1 MADDTAPGLRYGSRI
16 GRWVL
21 AGTVLGSGIAALDA
35 TVVGIALPAIG
46 RDFHASV
53 ASLQWVVDGYT
64 LPLAGLLLLGGVLGD
79 VHGRR
84 KVFVI
89 GTVWFALASL
99 ACGLAPNVGFLIA
112 ARALQGVGA
121 ALLTPGSLA
130 ILQASFRPDDRSRAI
145 GAWSGLGGVA
155 TAIGPFLGGYLIGA
169 VSWRLV
175 FFINLPLA
183 AAVVAIAVRHIPESR
198 APGPRQPLDAA
209 GAVTISL
216 ALAGLTYGLIAAPA
230 DGWTSPVVVTSLLAG
245 AALFAAF
252 CVIETRSTHPML
264 PLTIFRTRQ
273 FSAANAVTFVVYGAL
288 GGALFLVPVVLQ
300 EVSGYS
306 PLAAGAALL
315 PLTAIMLAL
324 SARSAALSARIG
336 PRLQMTVGPLVIA
349 VGMALFT
356 RVHGDGDYLT
366 QVLPAV
372 LVLGLGLATI
382 VAPLTA
388 TALSAAPAEHSGT
401 ASAVNNDV
409 ARTASL
415 IAVAVLPALAGITG
429 DAYLHPV
436 ELTQGFHTAVLIAAV
451 AAAAG
456 GVLAAA
462 TIRNPARRAVGK
474 PAEPAPD
481 EDARRTL
488 YCALD
493 APPLRPGLDP
503 QPSAAKPADLTAAS
517 AGIVET
523 FFCTETNFAVRVRIF
538 RGKRSFRGNAHLLR
552 QLAQVT

>member
-1 MADDTAPGLRYGSRI
+1 VADTVPGLRYASGT

-21 AGTVLGSGIAALDA
+21 AATILGSGIAALDA
-35 TVVGIALPAIG
+35 TVVGIALPAIA

-53 ASLQWVVDGYT
+53 ASMQWVIDGYT
-64 LPLAGLLLLGGVLGD
+64 LPLAGLLLLGGALGD

-99 ACGLAPNVGFLIA
+99 ACGLAPTVGFLIA

-130 ILQASFRPDDRSRAI
+130 ILQASFAPDDRSKAI
-145 GAWSGLGGVA
+145 GAWSGFGGVA
-155 TAIGPFLGGYLIGA
+155 TAIGPFLGGWLIGA

-175 FFINLPLA
+175 FFINLPIA
-183 AAVVAIAVRHIPESR
+183 AAVVAVAARHVPESQ
-198 APGPRQPLDAA
+198 APGPRQPLDVG

-216 ALAGLTYGLIAAPA
+216 ALAGLTYGLIEASAAGWTAPA
-230 DGWTSPVVVTSLLAG
+230 VLASLLAG
-245 AALFAAF
+245 VALLVAF
-252 CVIETRSTHPML
+252 CVIETRGSHPML
-264 PLTIFRTRQ
+264 PLTVFRARQ

-306 PLAAGAALL
+306 ALEAGIAML
-315 PLTAIMLAL
+315 PLTAIMLAG

-349 VGMALFT
+349 VGMALFV
-356 RVHGDGDYLT
+356 RVHGSGDYLT

-372 LVLGLGLATI
+372 LVLGFGLVMN

-388 TALSAAPAEHSGT
+388 TAMSAAPAEHSGI

-409 ARTASL
+409 ARAAGL
-415 IAVAVLPALAGITG
+415 IAVAVLPTLAGITG
-429 DAYLHPV
+429 NAYLHPAV
-436 ELTQGFHTAVLIAAV
+436 LTQGFHNAVLIAAV

-456 GVLAAA
+456 GLLAAA
-462 TIRNPARRAVGK
+462 TIRNPPKRAPV
-474 PAEPAPD
+474 PEPAVPALD
-481 EDARRTL
+481 KDAL
-488 YCALD
+488 NCFSCGLD
-493 APPLRPGLDP
+493 APPLRMSD
-503 QPSAAKPADLTAAS
+503 
-517 AGIVET
+517 
-523 FFCTETNFAVRVRIF
+523 R
-538 RGKRSFRGNAHLLR
+538 
-552 QLAQVT
+552 

>member
-1 MADDTAPGLRYGSRI
+1 MVTGTTPGLRYASRT

-21 AGTVLGSGIAALDA
+21 GATGLGSGIAALDA

-53 ASLQWVVDGYT
+53 ASMQWVVDGYT
-64 LPLAGLLLLGGVLGD
+64 LPLAGLLLLGGALGD
-79 VHGRR
+79 VQGRR
-84 KVFVI
+84 KLFMI

-99 ACGLAPNVGFLIA
+99 ACGLAPSAGFLIA

-130 ILQASFRPDDRSRAI
+130 ILQASFAPDDRSKAI

-155 TAIGPFLGGYLIGA
+155 TAIGPFLGGWLIGA

-175 FFINLPLA
+175 FFINLPIA
-183 AAVVAIAVRHIPESR
+183 VVVVAIAARHVPESR
-198 APGPRQPLDAA
+198 APGPRAPLDLG
-209 GAVTISL
+209 GAITISL

-230 DGWTSPVVVTSLLAG
+230 EGWTSPTVLISLLAG
-245 AALFAAF
+245 AALLAAF
-252 CVIETRSTHPML
+252 CTVELRGAHPML
-264 PLTIFRTRQ
+264 PLTVFRSRQ

-306 PLAAGAALL
+306 ALEAGTAML

-336 PRLQMTVGPLVIA
+336 PRLQMTVGPLVIGA
-349 VGMALFT
+349 GMALFA
-356 RVHGDGDYLT
+356 RVNGSGDYLT

-372 LVLGLGLATI
+372 LVLGFGLAI
-382 VAPLTA
+382 NVAPLTA
-388 TALSAAPAEHSGT
+388 TALSAAPAEHSGI

-429 DAYLHPV
+429 DAYLHPAA
-436 ELTQGFHTAVLIAAV
+436 LTHGFHTAVLIAAAAAV
-451 AAAAG
+451 AAGLLAG
-456 GVLAAA
+456 AL
-462 TIRNPARRAVGK
+462 IRNPRRTQAQVAAGAAR
-474 PAEPAPD
+474 D
-481 EDARRTL
+481 EDSL
-488 YCALD
+488 HSLSCALD
-493 APPLRPGLDP
+493 APPLRSGSGSAAP
-503 QPSAAKPADLTAAS
+503 QPPDSPLEPAGS
-517 AGIVET
+517 
-523 FFCTETNFAVRVRIF
+523 
-538 RGKRSFRGNAHLLR
+538 
-552 QLAQVT
+552 

>member
-1 MADDTAPGLRYGSRI
+1 MATETAAGLRYSSRT

-21 AGTVLGSGIAALDA
+21 AATVLGSGIAALDA

-46 RDFHASV
+46 RDFHATV
-53 ASLQWVVDGYT
+53 ASMQWVINGYT
-64 LPLAGLLLLGGVLGD
+64 LPLAGLLLLGGALGD

-99 ACGLAPNVGFLIA
+99 ACGLAPNADFLIA

-130 ILQASFRPDDRSRAI
+130 ILQASFAPDDRSKAI

-155 TAIGPFLGGYLIGA
+155 TAIGPFLGGWLIGA

-175 FFINLPLA
+175 FFINLPVA
-183 AAVVAIAVRHIPESR
+183 AAVVVIAARHVPESR

-209 GAVTISL
+209 GAATISL
-216 ALAGLTYGLIAAPA
+216 ALAGLTYGLIAASA
-230 DGWTSPVVVTSLLAG
+230 DGWASPTVLTSLLAG
-245 AALFAAF
+245 AALLAAF
-252 CVIETRSTHPML
+252 CVVELRSSHPML

-300 EVSGYS
+300 VVSGYS
-306 PLAAGAALL
+306 ALAAGTAML

-336 PRLQMTVGPLVIA
+336 PRLQMTVGPIVIGL
-349 VGMALFT
+349 GMVLFT
-356 RVHGDGDYLT
+356 RVNGDGNYLT

-372 LVLGLGLATI
+372 IVLGLGLACN

-388 TALSAAPAEHSGT
+388 TALSAAPAEHSGI

-409 ARTASL
+409 ARAASL
-415 IAVAVLPALAGITG
+415 IAVAVLPALAGISG
-429 DAYLHPV
+429 DVFQNPAG
-436 ELTQGFHTAVLIAAV
+436 LTSGFHTAVLIAGG

-456 GVLAAA
+456 GLLAAA
-462 TIRNPARRAVGK
+462 TIRNPPRKRA
-474 PAEPAPD
+474 AAPP
-481 EDARRTL
+481 ERHAL
-488 YCALD
+488 HCALD
-493 APPLRPGLDP
+493 APPLRSDSETPAP
-503 QPSAAKPADLTAAS
+503 QRTA
-517 AGIVET
+517 G
-523 FFCTETNFAVRVRIF
+523 
-538 RGKRSFRGNAHLLR
+538 
-552 QLAQVT
+552 